1 MTELRFHKFN
11 FHLIP
16 IVLSTFLIL
25 SQFCVIAYSIVFD
38 VELNIYEFFIDR
50 PQNLILLIFPLL
62 LICYNV
68 VIIDEKGFKRVA
80 ILFPL
85 IRKNVKWNKIKYYA
99 KVTEVYKKKGGVN
112 KIKALWL
119 IDKKGHLI
127 FRLKNDYQYKSD
139 KIFDIINKMTD
150 TKALSIEV
158 SNPYQIRNGFKKL
171 KNEKIISQ

>member
-11 FHLIP
+11 FYLIP
-16 IVLSTFLIL
+16 IVLSTFLVL
-25 SQFCVIAYSIVFD
+25 SQVFGIVYFFVFD
-38 VELNIYEFFIDR
+38 VELDIYEFFIDI
-50 PQNLILLIFPLL
+50 PQNLILLIFPIL

-68 VIIDEKGFKRVA
+68 VIIDEKGFKRIAV
-80 ILFPL
+80 LFPL

-99 KVTEVYKKKGGVN
+99 KVTEVYKKRGQVN

-127 FRLKNDYQYKSD
+127 FRLKNDYQYKSERV
-139 KIFDIINKMTD
+139 FGIINKMTD

-158 SNPYQIRNGFKKL
+158 DNPYAIRSGFKKL
-171 KNEKIISQ
+171 KNEKNISQ